1 MAESMD
7 SLTSKYDDISI
18 KVDGVEGVLQ
28 QILDKLS
35 GIESSQS
42 KSDASL
48 ISLARKYDDA
58 AVRLQR
64 LEAQPPPQ
72 PPPQLPPRPP

>member
-1 MAESMD
+1 MEESMD
-7 SLTSKYDDISI
+7 SLTSKYDGISI

-48 ISLARKYDDA
+48 ISLAHKYDDA
-58 AVRLQR
+58 AARLQ
-64 LEAQPPPQ
+64 
-72 PPPQLPPRPP
+72 